1 MITVSL
7 VVLMVAYLASWV
19 MYQKYQFIERNLY
32 STDGHNAYEAN
43 KKWHFWKGINQIC
56 VYGMVFLGFGFKMMM
71 IFAVLFWAG
80 FDVLINVMVLN
91 RPPFFVGVTADTDKF
106 IRKVADVIH
115 LKPEITSLLIKVTV
129 LACTIIFL

>member
-1 MITVSL
+1 MI
-7 VVLMVAYLASWV
+7 AYLASWV
-19 MYQKYQFIERNLY
+19 IYQKYQFIERNLY

-80 FDVLINVMVLN
+80 FDVLINVIVLN

-106 IRKVADVIH
+106 IRKVADIIH
-115 LKPEITSLLIKVTV
+115 LKPEVTSLLIKATV

>member
-7 VVLMVAYLASWV
+7 VVLMIAYLVSWV

-80 FDVLINVMVLN
+80 FDVLINVIVLN

-106 IRKVADVIH
+106 IRKVADIIH
-115 LKPEITSLLIKVTV
+115 LKPEVTSLLIKATV

>member
-80 FDVLINVMVLN
+80 FDILINVMVLN
-91 RPPFFVGVTADTDKF
+91 RPPLFVGVTADTDKF
-106 IRKVADVIH
+106 IRKVADIIH
-115 LKPEITSLLIKVTV
+115 LEPEITSLLIKVAIL
-129 LACTIIFL
+129 LATIILL

>member
-1 MITVSL
+1 
-7 VVLMVAYLASWV
+7 MVAYLASWV

-106 IRKVADVIH
+106 IRKVADIIH
-115 LKPEITSLLIKVTV
+115 LKPEVTSLLIKATV

>member
-1 MITVSL
+1 MITTSL
-7 VVLMVAYLASWV
+7 VILMVAYLASWV

-80 FDVLINVMVLN
+80 FDVLVNVVVLK

-106 IRKVADVIH
+106 IRKVADIIH
-115 LKPEITSLLIKVTV
+115 LKPEVTSLLIKATV

>member
-1 MITVSL
+1 
-7 VVLMVAYLASWV
+7 MVAYLVSWV

-43 KKWHFWKGINQIC
+43 KKWHFWKGINQLS

-71 IFAVLFWAG
+71 IFAVLFWAA
-80 FDVLINVMVLN
+80 FDVLVNVIVLK
-91 RPPFFVGVTADTDKF
+91 RPPFYVGVTADTDKF
-106 IRKVADVIH
+106 IRKVADTIH
-115 LKPEITSLLIKVTV
+115 LKPETTSLLIKASL

>member
-7 VVLMVAYLASWV
+7 VALMVAYLVSWV
-19 MYQKYQFIERNLY
+19 IYQKHQFIERNLY

-80 FDVLINVMVLN
+80 FDLFCNKIVLN
-91 RPPFFVGVTADTDKF
+91 RPWLFVGTTADTDKF
-106 IRKVADVIH
+106 IRKIADVIH
-115 LKPEITSLLIKVTV
+115 LKPEITSLLIKVAILLATIV
-129 LACTIIFL
+129 LL

>member
-1 MITVSL
+1 MITTAL
-7 VVLMVAYLASWV
+7 VILMIAYLASWV

-56 VYGMVFLGFGFKMMM
+56 VYGMIFLGFGFKMMM

-91 RPPFFVGVTADTDKF
+91 RPPFFVGVTAGTDKF
-106 IRKVADVIH
+106 IRKVADIIH
-115 LKPEITSLLIKVTV
+115 LKPETTSLLIKATV

>member
-1 MITVSL
+1 
-7 VVLMVAYLASWV
+7 MVAYLASWV

-80 FDVLINVMVLN
+80 FDVLVNVVVLK

-106 IRKVADVIH
+106 IRKVADIIH
-115 LKPEITSLLIKVTV
+115 LKPEVTSLLIKATV